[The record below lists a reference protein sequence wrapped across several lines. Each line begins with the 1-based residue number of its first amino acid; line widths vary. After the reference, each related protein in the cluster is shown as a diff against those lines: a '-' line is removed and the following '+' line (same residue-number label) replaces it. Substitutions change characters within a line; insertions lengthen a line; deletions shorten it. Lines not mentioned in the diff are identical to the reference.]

1 MQCWIICKCT
11 FPFKEH
17 IVRTNCECYENG
29 IFEHYLGNIHTF
41 LAVGYSL
48 MIQDCTTYLSS
59 WFVWWVDTIVLI
71 SEQYG
76 SEESPFVIPPHTL
89 SSSIKGGCLL
99 VKLIVMISD
108 KNSFERQPNKSWL
121 PVNKTYSVHFC
132 VRKNVPTFTPKNWG
146 LPLILCW
153 FLNNMVLNSFLFK
166 ILTIGLLITETWM
179 HQTNE
184 NYQIWLA
191 RRSQGWSG
199 VVV

>member
-1 MQCWIICKCT
+1 MQCCIICKCT
-11 FPFKEH
+11 FPSNEH
-17 IVRTNCECYENG
+17 IVWTHCECYENG

-108 KNSFERQPNKSWL
+108 KNSFERQL
-121 PVNKTYSVHFC
+121 PVNRVTWILHSDAHCPHSYFPFDLTQYFFVCISIFHFSWHWSLGG
-132 VRKNVPTFTPKNWG
+132 KN
-146 LPLILCW
+146 LPGNIQL
-153 FLNNMVLNSFLFK
+153 
-166 ILTIGLLITETWM
+166 IGLVWRLLGQMALLGFITLLEVCSVDLR
-179 HQTNE
+179 Q
-184 NYQIWLA
+184 
-191 RRSQGWSG
+191 
-199 VVV
+199 